1 MPRARNIASS
11 KPGSQL
17 QSRNQKTDHNFQQK
31 LEQTKPWETRK
42 RGKQSKITKLIRYQK
57 THNRSLGQL
66 SNKRGEKERER
77 KTGIDP
83 YQHQVV
89 FYIRRD
95 PTEIFE
101 GIPRPSSIG
110 LRLGLEERI
119 HLSLSTNKE
128 NRSKSP
134 GGERTLV
141 LPSPFIRHWLPWSNV
156 GFFWER
162 LGGSCDCR
170 ISHFTPLDHE
180 PIGTGEP
187 TPSDRMRAGRWQSS
201 SRVSVRWLY
210 LSIGDAVR
218 PMGLMNLE
226 EWSPRALLHRPP
238 YLDVILFIFIHMKL
252 FSHLYSLLHD
262 IHLSLFI
269 IRCYRNK

>member
-66 SNKRGEKERER
+66 SNKRGEKKGER

-119 HLSLSTNKE
+119 HLSLDEQGKQIEVSGRGEKARSPFPLYTPLVAMIERWLLLGASRGFVRLQDQSLYTVGSRTDRYRGTDTVRSDESGAVAEFVACFCPLTIFIYRWRGSTNGIDE
-128 NRSKSP
+128 F
-134 GGERTLV
+134 GGV
-141 LPSPFIRHWLPWSNV
+141 
-156 GFFWER
+156 
-162 LGGSCDCR
+162 
-170 ISHFTPLDHE
+170 
-180 PIGTGEP
+180 EP
-187 TPSDRMRAGRWQSS
+187 TSAPPPST
-201 SRVSVRWLY
+201 L
-210 LSIGDAVR
+210 
-218 PMGLMNLE
+218 P
-226 EWSPRALLHRPP
+226 
-238 YLDVILFIFIHMKL
+238 
-252 FSHLYSLLHD
+252 
-262 IHLSLFI
+262 
-269 IRCYRNK
+269 RCYTIHFHTYEIVLSSLQSLIWHSSFFIYY